1 MSCNTQIAIGAGKIC
16 HFIFFSH
23 LSASSLQSSVM
34 SPRDT
39 VHVSKCKR
47 ELSVCSLVPALQPKS
62 TCKKS
67 SFLLTLTSILSILNV
82 DHFVTS
88 TTLPLAKEN
97 THRNNVRNK
106 CSRAMGEN
114 DILIVSVFSLLL
126 FLLFRGIC
134 RIFPSQLVVVQQR
147 AAYYLWGN
155 DTTDRA
161 LRYHVGSGTVKDL

>member
-16 HFIFFSH
+16 HFIFSSH

-47 ELSVCSLVPALQPKS
+47 ELPDCSLVSTFQPKS
-62 TCKKS
+62 TCKKG

-114 DILIVSVFSLLL
+114 DILLRLLVTPLSSFQRDLPHIPFPTRRRAAACSVLPMGERHHRPRTEVS
-126 FLLFRGIC
+126 RGIRHC
-134 RIFPSQLVVVQQR
+134 
-147 AAYYLWGN
+147 
-155 DTTDRA
+155 
-161 LRYHVGSGTVKDL
+161 